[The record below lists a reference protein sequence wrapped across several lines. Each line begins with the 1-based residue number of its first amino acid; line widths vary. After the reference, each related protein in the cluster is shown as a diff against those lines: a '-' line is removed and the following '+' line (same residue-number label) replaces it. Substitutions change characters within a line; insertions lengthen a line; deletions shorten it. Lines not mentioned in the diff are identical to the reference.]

1 MNWTEEEYAAF
12 LQKAGKAAP
21 KRKNKYNARRV
32 WVDGIAFDS
41 QKEADYYMDLK
52 LRARAGDIDGFAHHG
67 NMVVAE
73 GEGATRGTLYE
84 TDFIVFLPGGRY
96 EIIDTKG
103 IQTDVFKNKIK
114 VLRNRY
120 PRIKIKTK

>member
-1 MNWTEEEYAAF
+1 MMWTEDEYAAY
-12 LQKAGKAAP
+12 LQKTGKTAP
-21 KRKNKYNARRV
+21 KRRNKYNARKT
-32 WVDGIAFDS
+32 WVDGIPFDS
-41 QKEADYYMDLK
+41 QKEADYYAELK
-52 LRARAGDIDGFAHHG
+52 LRVRAGEIDGFAHHG

-73 GEGATRGTLYE
+73 GEDTTRGTLYE

-120 PRIKIKTK
+120 PRIEIKTK